1 MEMTNITHILPH
13 FKVEGA
19 GSIRVFYVCK
29 AQIGRY
35 PIFSVEICF
44 AKLYFSLLP
53 LELTTTPL
61 DILDFFD

>member
-1 MEMTNITHILPH
+1 MTNITHILLH
-13 FKVEGA
+13 FKVDGA